1 MIFAFAAGLLSTVNP
16 CGFAMLPAYLSF
28 FLGLDEGAGASR
40 AVIVG
45 RALKIGLI
53 MSSGFVAVFGT
64 AGLLI
69 RFGGSAIERAVADG
83 LAWVAL
89 AAGAGVVGLGVWL
102 LLGNSLKVRVPAFRT
117 NTRSEGA
124 GTLFTFGVSYALA
137 SLSCAFPIFA
147 GVVAASFGKSLL
159 EGAGSFLAYAAGMA
173 AIVMVLTVGLALGKE
188 KVVSRLRRA
197 SHGFNRTAG
206 AVLVLAGAFI
216 VFYWTLILAGG
227 DNALAT
233 NPLTTWVEGLQSD
246 LTDLIGTVPL
256 WVWLPTLGFPILAAV
271 MVALRPAREDR
282 NNPDGVSSGH

>member
-28 FLGLDEGAGASR
+28 FMGLDEGAGSSR
-40 AVIVG
+40 AVIVS

-53 MSSGFVAVFGT
+53 MSGGFVAVFGT

-69 RFGGSAIERAVADG
+69 RFGGSAIENLVADG

-102 LLGNSLKVRVPAFRT
+102 LLGNSLTVRVPTFRT
-117 NTRSEGA
+117 TTRSQGA

-147 GVVAASFGKSLL
+147 GVVAASFGQSLL
-159 EGAGSFLAYAAGMA
+159 DGVGSFLAYAAGMA

-188 KVVSRLRRA
+188 QVVSRLRRA
-197 SHGFNRTAG
+197 SHGFNRAAG
-206 AVLVLAGAFI
+206 VVLILAGAFI

-233 NPLTTWVEGLQSD
+233 NSLTTWVEGLQSD
-246 LTDLIGTVPL
+246 LTDLIGAVPL
-256 WVWLPTLGFPILAAV
+256 WAWLPALGTPIIAAV
-271 MVALRPAREDR
+271 VFALRPTREGQSNR
-282 NNPDGVSSGH
+282 TV